1 MAANTR
7 ISYNVGLN
15 VDVKQAKAQMQD
27 LLTTVNKLSTISLD
41 SFDTSAL
48 KDGVATAKQLETVLH
63 RAFNVNTGNL
73 DLGKFSSSLKQAGLS
88 VNDLNKRL
96 TSIGPTGQLA
106 FNQLVTSVAN
116 AQMPLKQTS
125 TMLDNLLINLKKTA
139 QWQISSTIIHG
150 VVGQIESAI
159 GYVKNLNKSLTDI
172 AIVSDLSSQELA
184 KFATR
189 AHQLGKSLS
198 TSTLDVTNAA
208 LIYFQQGDN
217 VLQSMEKA
225 AITIKAANASANSSA
240 AEMSEYLTAI
250 WNSYQVGSQELE
262 KYVDMMAALGAKT
275 ASSMEEIATAMQK
288 VAATA
293 NTVGVGFDQMSSI
306 ISTVS
311 SVTRE
316 SAESIG
322 TSYKTILAR
331 IGDLK
336 MGNLVEDGVA
346 VTLGQ
351 VSGQLQKMGVNIL
364 DAKGNMRDMGS
375 VIEEIGA
382 KWQGMNEA
390 QKAAVAQTIA
400 GKRQYTQLM
409 ALFEN
414 WDSYQANLTITDES
428 EGALDEMQNKWA
440 EGWEAA
446 SNRVRNSMEGI
457 WSSFINDKAV
467 VTVLNVFA
475 EIINGIDTV
484 IDKMGGFGSVIALVG
499 GTLASKLGNR
509 THEFVDSIKTNLGL
523 ATGEAKRQ
531 LVQMQTEMAKVTS
544 AGTTDAQKMEGR
556 HQTALL
562 TANARY
568 NANQDHL
575 SMGQRENYQMHLE
588 SLKQKQA
595 EETQLALQARSLEA
609 QNQRQSTEIVSD
621 FADSGIEVAAKQA
634 RQTIAE
640 IDTELNN
647 IAARKA
653 EIEAKIS
660 DGLDI
665 SDAESQEYDRMSER
679 QAELA
684 QQRADAQK
692 IAEQELRTKL
702 QDAGVDVVDIDAWF
716 NGSEEEAAAA
726 GERIAGA
733 LVGAINKNIGT
744 TGSLNFTKT
753 MRNNFKAAMEQS
765 AEEMQKAQT
774 ESSGYFERMAKE
786 EEITMSAK
794 SQANDL
800 FENLG
805 TQNTEQYQQVLSELS
820 HMKGV
825 ISEEG
830 SFEIDVTAFE
840 DSAEGFQ
847 QLQALVDAVIQKF
860 DQMEAAAERAG
871 TAAEDALGAVGQQE
885 QARELANTA
894 SEQAETD
901 TRLAENDAEQQNLQ
915 DTLEIDATPI
925 YTASDALVGL
935 GAGALSAFGAV
946 QSLVGAWQ
954 TIQNPDASGWEKF
967 TAVLMGLAGAISGVN
982 GAMTALK
989 TISTFFEQQSARRA
1003 AAAAGEAAG
1012 HVVNTGA
1019 LGANTAALGV
1029 NRTFSQAWNAAK
1041 GNGLKSIFKFITA
1054 LFADKAALVADTAA
1068 TGAATTA
1075 TIGLQLAKLGL
1086 VGAII
1091 AAGALLVAGAV
1102 ALIKWAADAHK
1113 TAAELEADMIQLSEQ
1128 SAALENQQKS
1138 NMNTMVS
1145 LASVVADTSMTVEE
1159 QTEKINELTSAYG
1172 IQASALDILSG
1183 KYGKLNEQIVA
1194 QMKAEQDAINAEQK
1208 AILAQQAD
1216 TAIARMNKDLDEHG
1230 GFLGLTVKGDNILD
1244 QWGTATEDENN
1255 RLKEFFAQNAEALNA
1270 MNFYYDAE
1278 NGRIG
1283 ALGDIDTESY
1293 IELYRM
1299 LDEAGAQSWG
1309 PKGGYFDNMMN
1320 QMEDGAWNLDDL
1332 IATEERIRQGEQL
1345 SAILDS
1351 DSFELFNLDGE
1362 VETLE
1367 EVQALMQEVGA
1378 TSIKDQEY
1386 LLNYLSQFE
1395 HYNDAVMQMQGLNEL
1410 ASSTAEI
1417 YGGNVDPE
1425 KVKEGL
1431 MKQIGDQGLDL
1442 DVLLHI
1448 NPTDIVWDEAAGQWV
1463 ATELALK
1470 IAQAQK
1476 DLADA
1481 QADQVEIKS
1490 LEDMAKQDSLTR
1502 ADYES
1507 LQDSELFSEK
1517 ELDEFVTSSPA
1528 ARLLMLEEKQKEAE
1542 AKELEALQTLVTDGE
1557 TQVAE
1562 YKEAKEEY
1570 LNGLSEAVNN
1580 NAALRGKYGD
1590 TEGQELYDLMQA
1602 EKASLQKQK
1611 DYMSNYGN
1619 ISKFEDIEDQDAY
1632 KQAALAAMS
1641 AEERAL
1647 YAGKSAEEIFND
1659 RSGWGSDI
1667 GTVSEISAELDTLN
1681 GVLLEGETIIG
1692 SYSDAQA
1699 ALAESQGDLEAAEW
1713 WATTG
1718 KAIETATTA
1727 VEAFNDA
1734 IGQSGKMSAK
1744 NLAQL
1749 QILDSNALN
1758 NYQSMSSS
1766 QWDAYAY
1773 EQTMNYYDELLALY
1787 DKDSIDYITTLEA
1800 KEAAT
1805 TEYYNSVRDRAKANA
1820 ENIAE
1825 LYEEEVKA
1833 IQEALDQLNGIDF
1846 EKGLSELGLDGIEKL
1861 RQALM
1866 EVYDDAELVD
1876 QMIRNIGKEKAGS
1889 KEAAIALADAKTALA
1904 LKGHEATVEQQQEAA
1919 GLISMTAAL
1928 DHAEPPLVYDG
1939 TDLTVHANN
1948 GEAGVEVSADPSSEF
1963 DETTNGLVPK
1973 TDDGESTIDIISDTT
1988 NAPALNTNGT
1998 LKYPNPTGNGVYNI
2012 TVGKGEA
2019 SASLNVDTTTGAV
2032 SLIQTPDGTAIY
2044 GVSLDGPESGAFYI
2058 DSTTGAIM
2066 TSSIDDAG
2074 NVTYGT
2080 VLDASA
2086 YSAVTVNEDGGIT
2099 ISGINT
2105 VEQAA
2110 EVQAALGDGANV
2122 YYDENLGQY
2131 IVTAQATATNPA
2143 QVNVNGVN
2151 TDGHLFFNTQTQQWE
2166 VKVDTTPKTQQVY
2179 LEYVDKEAQEKVTS
2193 GALKSWSDRRDVRI
2207 KGTSRDGWENDKVG
2221 TFFKTDSGYDWMEDW
2236 SKYYSELTLSEFLKV
2251 GRTAKSGGQTTK
2263 EAYESTMSRLG
2274 REVLGTSVLNNNG
2287 QINYDDLFTAD
2298 NEGFVL
2304 MTDMMAGY
2312 AAAGYD
2318 VADAWRMM
2326 GEAWDAADDIIG
2338 GGDKLAED
2346 FGTLEEFMLAWADSF
2361 DSEDKLEEMG
2371 ESGRNMVAGYI
2382 QGLAEGTPEAIAIC
2396 QALGY
2401 ESLAALQAALQE
2413 HSPSEATR
2421 KFGHFLV
2428 EGLNIGVQET
2438 EFDAGPLGQ
2447 TVLEK
2452 IKAELDKVD
2461 MKQILEESGIDGIL
2475 DFSLKDSDEL
2485 DTEKMERYLAIL
2497 NEIRQAQ
2504 GLNTFESWEEVEKS
2518 GILTGEQGQL
2528 LAADIERRD
2537 ALANSNYSIKQTA
2550 NGKFQIVDATGE
2562 AIDGILYDT
2571 MEAAENAIIRGEW
2584 TTAMA
2589 PQEIAEYFTN
2599 GFWNDDT
2606 YTDTQK
2612 VIMETIRDEAKK
2624 KAAADHG
2631 FDPNDDQA
2639 FADWIEQNSAE
2650 WLTYVNAEYEN
2661 YQSEMN
2667 SAVDLSWAQIKQT
2680 WKDALADCQEIDEE
2694 AAEQTYERWV
2704 TTWEAIGK
2712 ARIAALQGEDG
2723 SLADQW
2729 SEDEQLEMARRMQQS
2744 GMGLEEIVS
2753 TQLSGSYDLDAS
2765 YLKLGSYASSGR
2777 GQMSDLIG
2785 LNMGPF
2791 GMPTNTTL
2799 DEYKRNTEAYWTAW
2813 ANDSLSTSEF
2823 FSHTGDYEKAAN
2835 LMYTDDG
2842 TLKSQ
2847 ETFLTEWAT
2856 SLGKTVEQLTDAE
2869 REAALSYRETAATLV
2884 GGGALVKGDNGY
2896 KLNGDKDDIVEI
2908 YVDEKIELSDEQWEE
2923 NYNEAI
2929 AAGAASRIKY
2939 QTDYKAQMV
2948 DETEAEITR
2957 LESDQAIIQKAMEQG
2972 LESLSPEEFADY
2984 ERIMEEGGYA
2994 TLSEAN
3000 LGLASEMDATAS
3012 SLARMRFAIENGYT
3026 VADDGTWVKPTE
3038 IKSTKSEATYT
3049 QEEAMAQTHGWQV
3062 STDDPSQYTM
3072 VQAFEGEDGK
3082 YYIVT
3087 STASVDSLGATDSD
3101 TFIAGTS
3108 GAKTSSEY
3116 SDAAQD
3122 YNFEYYAEQAEMTA
3136 DEFKTYAEVL
3146 NTTTNGQQMFN
3157 TKTAEGR
3164 EALYNYAS
3172 AVAKSEKGFEELQA
3186 ITKDTWKEL
3195 NDESKKGSR
3204 NWTKNIAG
3212 LRSTMSKLFNTD
3224 MKHITAK
3231 FVEDHLD
3238 ELEKMATGTEE
3249 EAAAA
3254 QEAIQDDLVAAVMQ
3268 ADGLE
3273 ATTIINAETGEAE
3286 NALTYFQTALDQ
3298 WDGKEVGF
3306 TINADTAGAEANVIA
3321 TMQNILDAGTMTA
3334 DQITAALNAIG
3345 WEPEI
3350 TWETIQLDDSQIGS
3364 EYATVVDSA
3373 GKSHTVKVT
3382 EEMRSTKTVKIPV
3395 IGSAKKISAPGG
3407 GSRITPSGGGGGG
3420 GGGDPKKIDKKKPE
3434 DEKERYHESEQTLE
3448 RLADELEKVD
3458 KLKSRAYGKGHLD
3471 AIKQEI
3477 SLLKQEVG
3485 VQADYLKQAQEYLA
3499 LDRNRVAS
3507 LGATF
3512 NADGTI
3518 SNYDELMDSIIA
3530 KYNAFVDKY
3539 NSSSAKQQEDMEE
3552 EKEQMDKWYEESMEW
3567 ISQYEETLNL
3577 TRDKENEI
3585 LELQNEISA
3594 KTLEGIQYKVEFEVE
3609 LNEEEADFLDYLNEK
3624 YGEVLE
3630 KQDTLVENLVRQQQ
3644 LAQENLASLNTAKAE
3659 LDEKYA
3665 SGELT
3670 QADYIT
3676 GLQDINDQILD
3687 NLSTLQ
3693 DLRKEIQ
3700 EAYGNA
3706 LDMATEAIDNHTE
3719 KMEHASQAMQSYI
3732 SIMGLIGQGVDYEKL
3747 ADFYDNQYQYNL
3759 KSLET
3764 QQAYLDTLKEEQSYF
3779 LAKMAAGE
3787 LTETEREQF
3796 EALQDTIAEVED
3808 GILSK
3813 TEETL
3818 TALRE
3823 AFSVAVEGIL
3833 KDFEESIA
3841 GAGNSLEDLS
3851 SDYEYYLE
3859 VQERHVSTS
3868 KELYEVS
3875 KLNRQI
3881 EQDIAESSSSLH
3893 KQRLAALQEEIKA
3906 KSADR
3911 ALTEYDIQMMNL
3923 EYELLQRQMALEEA
3937 KNAKDTVRL
3946 TRDSSGNYVYQYT
3959 ANQDAVNEAQQGVE
3973 DVLQRM
3979 AEANAERVG
3988 QLEQETISAY
3998 QDMVAQIEEIAN
4010 SEVLTQE
4017 EKNAKIAEIVERTQ
4031 EKMSWIQEQYTIA
4044 TENTASTY
4052 ELIQEQYGANMANA
4066 AQMTKDSM
4074 NGTIGEIIAKTNE
4087 FSLNM
4092 SQVQADVAE
4101 QLSLLHQNMD
4111 AVLTTT
4117 KWDQAAESIE
4127 GYDLVIEDA
4136 EKDAQK
4142 MISTLGGEGGLLD
4155 KIKDTTSAWD
4165 AQAAAIDGLIDY
4177 YEDLYQAILKIQQTE
4192 STKAPAT
4199 PNIPAPSTPSDE
4211 NNDPAPE
4218 NGPEPEEEPA
4228 RSYPYGKASETSGKI
4243 KSGAKGDKVRAIQ
4256 YALNELGYGNSG
4268 TNSLDGIF
4276 GSGTKKAVK
4285 AFQKANGI
4293 TADGVVGNSTRE
4305 KFKMLQFL
4313 TGGLVDY
4320 TGPAWVDGSKDRP
4333 ELMLNAT
4340 DTQNMLAAV
4349 QTVRSLDIATLNMLD
4364 DFIKLA
4370 ASSMLSANSLHASSV
4385 ANKDETLQQEVHITA
4400 EFPNV
4405 QDSHEIQDAFDN
4417 LINRA
4422 TQFVGSMKKY

>member
-27 LLTTVNKLSTISLD
+27 LLTTINKLSTISLD

-159 GYVKNLNKSLTDI
+159 GYVRNLNKSLTDI

-556 HQTALL
+556 HQAALL

-595 EETQLALQARSLEA
+595 EEAQLALQARSLEA

-621 FADSGIEVAAKQA
+621 FADSGIEVAAEQA

-679 QAELA
+679 QTELA

-716 NGSEEEAAAA
+716 DGSEEEAAAA
-726 GERIAGA
+726 GERIAET

-765 AEEMQKAQT
+765 AEEIQKAQT

-1029 NRTFSQAWNAAK
+1029 NTAFSQAWNAAK

-1068 TGAATTA
+1068 TGVATTA

-1091 AAGALLVAGAV
+1091 AAGAALIAGAV

-1194 QMKAEQDAINAEQK
+1194 QMKAEQDAINAEQE
-1208 AILAQQAD
+1208 AILVQQTD

-1299 LDEAGAQSWG
+1299 LNEAGAQSWG

-1345 SAILDS
+1345 SAMLDS

-1367 EVQALMQEVGA
+1367 EVQALMQEIGA

-1507 LQDSELFSEK
+1507 LQDSELFSEQ
-1517 ELDEFVTSSPA
+1517 ELNEFVTSSPA

-1562 YKEAKEEY
+1562 YKEAKDEY

-1590 TEGQELYDLMQA
+1590 AEGQELYDLMQA

-1659 RSGWGSDI
+1659 RNGWGSDI

-1692 SYSDAQA
+1692 GYSDAQA

-1727 VEAFNDA
+1727 VEAFNNA
-1734 IGQSGKMSAK
+1734 IGQSGKISAK
-1744 NLAQL
+1744 DLAQL
-1749 QILDSNALN
+1749 QILDSNALS
-1758 NYQSMSSS
+1758 NYQSMNSS

-1973 TDDGESTIDIISDTT
+1973 TDDGESTIEIISDTT
-1988 NAPALNTNGT
+1988 NAPALNANGT
-1998 LKYPNPTGNGVYNI
+1998 LKYPNPTGNGVYKI
-2012 TVGKGEA
+2012 TVGKGAA

-2044 GVSLDGPESGAFYI
+2044 GVSLDGPESGAFYV

-2122 YYDENLGQY
+2122 YYDETLGQY
-2131 IVTAQATATNPA
+2131 IVTAQATATNSA
-2143 QVNVNGVN
+2143 QVNVNGVS
-2151 TDGHLFFNTQTQQWE
+2151 TDGHLFFNTDTQQWE

-2179 LEYVDKEAQEKVTS
+2179 LEYIDKEAQEKVTS
-2193 GALKSWSDRRDVRI
+2193 GALRSWSDRRDVRI
-2207 KGTSRDGWENDKVG
+2207 KGTSRNGIQDDQVG

-2236 SKYYSELTLSEFLKV
+2236 SKYYSELTLSEFLKI

-2263 EAYESTMSRLG
+2263 EAYESTMARLG

-2287 QINYDDLFTAD
+2287 QINYDDLFAAD

-2326 GEAWDAADDIIG
+2326 GESWDAFDGIVG

-2346 FGTLEEFMLAWADSF
+2346 FGTLEEFMLAWVDSF
-2361 DSEDKLEEMG
+2361 DSEDKLAEMG

-2475 DFSLKDSDEL
+2475 DFSIKDSDEL

-2504 GLNTFESWEEVEKS
+2504 GLNTFESWEEVEES

-2528 LAADIERRD
+2528 LATDIERRD
-2537 ALANSNYSIKQTA
+2537 ALANSNYSVKQTA
-2550 NGKFQIVDATGE
+2550 NGKFQIVDAAGE

-2584 TTAMA
+2584 TTAMT

-2599 GFWNDDT
+2599 GFWDDDT

-2639 FADWIEQNSAE
+2639 FVDWIEQNSAE

-2984 ERIMEEGGYA
+2984 ERIMEEGGYT

-3062 STDDPSQYTM
+3062 SADDPSQYTM

-3087 STASVDSLGATDSD
+3087 STASVDSLGVTDSD

-3146 NTTTNGQQMFN
+3146 NTTTDGQQMFN

-3254 QEAIQDDLVAAVMQ
+3254 QEAIQDDLIAAVLQ

-3273 ATTIINAETGEAE
+3273 ATPVINVETGEAE
-3286 NALTYFQTALDQ
+3286 DALTYFQTALDQ

-3306 TINADTAGAEANVIA
+3306 TIHAETEGAEANVLA
-3321 TMQNILDAGTMTA
+3321 SLQGMLDAGVMTA
-3334 DQITAALNAIG
+3334 DQIANALNAIG

-3350 TWETIQLDDSQIGS
+3350 TWQDVTMVNEDQETGM
-3364 EYATVVDSA
+3364 V
-3373 GKSHTVKVT
+3373 TVKDSEGNTYTVKSTNVMRT
-3382 EEMRSTKTVKIPV
+3382 ENGLKIPV
-3395 IGSAKKISAPGG
+3395 IGSARKISIPGG
-3407 GSRITPSGGGGGG
+3407 GSRKPSGGGG

-3448 RLADELEKVD
+3448 RLADELERVD

-3552 EKEQMDKWYEESMEW
+3552 EKEQMDEWYEESMEW

-3609 LNEEEADFLDYLNEK
+3609 LNEEETDFLDYLNEK

-3630 KQDTLVENLVRQQQ
+3630 KQGILVGNLIRQQK
-3644 LAQENLASLNTAKAE
+3644 LAQENLASLNNAKAE
-3659 LDEKYA
+3659 LDAKYA

-3687 NLSTLQ
+3687 NLSTLE

-3706 LDMATEAIDNHTE
+3706 LDMATEAINNHTE

-3732 SIMGLIGQGVDYEKL
+3732 SIMGLIGQGVDYEKIGE
-3747 ADFYDNQYQYNL
+3747 FYEKQYEYNL
-3759 KSLET
+3759 KSLDT
-3764 QQAYLDTLKEEQSYF
+3764 QQQYLNTLKEEEAVY
-3779 LAKMAAGE
+3779 LAKMAAGD
-3787 LTETEREQF
+3787 LTETERIQF

-3818 TALRE
+3818 SALKE
-3823 AFSVAVEGIL
+3823 AFANSISGIL
-3833 KDFEESIA
+3833 RDFEESIA
-3841 GAGNSLEDLS
+3841 GAGNSLEDLA

-3859 VQERHVSTS
+3859 VQERNVSTS

-3881 EQDIAESSSSLH
+3881 EQDIADTSSSVY
-3893 KQRLAALQEEIKA
+3893 KQRLAALQEEIKV

-3988 QLEQETISAY
+3988 QLEQDTINAY

-4017 EKNAKIAEIVERTQ
+4017 EKNAKIAEIIARTQ
-4031 EKMSWIQEQYTIA
+4031 EKMTWIQDQYNIA
-4044 TENTASTY
+4044 TENTTNTN
-4052 ELIQEQYGANMANA
+4052 LRIQEQYGTDMATN
-4066 AQMTKDSM
+4066 AQMAADSM
-4074 NGTIGEIIAKTNE
+4074 NTIIGSIIGKTNE
-4087 FSLNM
+4087 FS
-4092 SQVQADVAE
+4092 
-4101 QLSLLHQNMD
+4101 QNMTNVQLAVAGELTTLHGKID
-4111 AVLTTT
+4111 EVLTTT
-4117 KWDQAAESIE
+4117 AWDTASEKIE
-4127 GYDLVIEDA
+4127 TYDQVVDDATEEVEDL
-4136 EKDAQK
+4136 
-4142 MISTLGGEGGLLD
+4142 ISTLGGENGLLD
-4155 KIKDTTSAWD
+4155 NIKNTTAAWD
-4165 AQAAAIDGLIDY
+4165 AQSAAIDSLIDY
-4177 YEDLYQAILKIQQTE
+4177 YEDLYQEILKIQQIE
-4192 STKAPAT
+4192 STKTPPT
-4199 PNIPAPSTPSDE
+4199 PNIPAPSTPS
-4211 NNDPAPE
+4211 NPE
-4218 NGPEPEEEPA
+4218 TPPTNTTEPEDEEA
-4228 RSYPYGKASETSGKI
+4228 NTNQVQYQGGSWQFYTYDTGSGGKAGPVFHGKNKSPIVTKEDESDTRIKISGVD
-4243 KSGAKGDKVRAIQ
+4243 GDGHSFVGRWISKVYKNKELWKA
-4256 YALNELGYGNSG
+4256 YA
-4268 TNSLDGIF
+4268 
-4276 GSGTKKAVK
+4276 
-4285 AFQKANGI
+4285 
-4293 TADGVVGNSTRE
+4293 
-4305 KFKMLQFL
+4305 M
-4313 TGGLVDY
+4313 GGLVDY
-4320 TGPAWVDGSKDRP
+4320 TGPAWVDGTKDRP
-4333 ELMLNAT
+4333 ELMLNAS
-4340 DTQNMLAAV
+4340 DTENMLAAV
-4349 QTVRSLDIATLNMLD
+4349 QTVRSLDTATLTLLD

-4370 ASSMLSANSLHASSV
+4370 TSSMLSANSLHATGV
-4385 ANKDETLQQEVHITA
+4385 HNTDQELQQQVHITA

-4405 QDSHEIQDAFDN
+4405 QDSNEIQDAFDN

-4422 TQFVGSMKKY
+4422 AQFVGSIKK